1 MFTSE
6 KWFGTGFE
14 EASDVQETNGHATFL
29 VSSLGRSQLLNLT
42 NIGYG
47 RCD

>member
-6 KWFGTGFE
+6 KWFGTSFE
-14 EASDVQETNGHATFL
+14 EALDVQERHETFL

-42 NIGYG
+42 NISYG